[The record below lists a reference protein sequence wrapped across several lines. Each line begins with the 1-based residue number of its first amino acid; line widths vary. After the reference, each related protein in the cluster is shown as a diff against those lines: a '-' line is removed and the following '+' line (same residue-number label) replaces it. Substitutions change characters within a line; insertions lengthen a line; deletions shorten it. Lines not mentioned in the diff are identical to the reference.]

1 MVMAGRPET
10 EIAPRK
16 AMHSA
21 QSEMEA
27 VVVPTLDLV
36 GQLRAVIV
44 FEHVSEFA
52 LMMEEK

>member
-1 MVMAGRPET
+1 MAGRPET